1 MDVQGYLGCGK
12 NRDGGHE
19 SSFKEILN
27 FRANGVSRMRKI
39 QQGDDVFI
47 SDIVDIR
54 KYRECDRLGWD
65 EEMAEHLGK
74 SGKVLMVIEGPEM
87 VPMVDVELS
96 AYQTRFGRPVFRW
109 LLDDVSLRPVSRWRR
124 QDLEGRK

>member
-1 MDVQGYLGCGK
+1 
-12 NRDGGHE
+12 
-19 SSFKEILN
+19 
-27 FRANGVSRMRKI
+27 MRKI

-54 KYRECDRLGWD
+54 KYQNCNRLGWNK
-65 EEMAEHLGK
+65 EMAEHLGK
-74 SGKVLMVIEGPEM
+74 SGKVLLIIEVSGID
-87 VPMVDVELS
+87 PMVDVELS